1 MYNIIHRKDSDIM
14 CFKNK
19 KNKVKKENKREKNL
33 LLPFDEFSI
42 YKNDRKTYLDKNGKL
57 KQEINY
63 TLTPK
68 KNESTSKMKVVI
80 LSIVL
85 AIFIILGVAF
95 ICLAYKYDFLVGFFE
110 FADNYLFLGA
120 ITLFV
125 FLVFKSKK

>member
-1 MYNIIHRKDSDIM
+1 M

-19 KNKVKKENKREKNL
+19 VKKKNKREKNL
-33 LLPFDEFSI
+33 LFPYDEFTI
-42 YKNDRKTYLDKNGKL
+42 YKNDKKTYLDKSGKI

-63 TLTPK
+63 TLAPK
-68 KNESTSKMKVVI
+68 TNDSTSKMKVVI

-85 AIFIILGVAF
+85 AIFVILGVFF
-95 ICLAYKYDFLVGFFE
+95 ICLAYKYDFMVGFFE